1 MTSGRDEPTDIPD
14 VANERPAAWDAA
26 AYHMLSNPHV
36 AWGQPILDRL
46 ELRGDETLI
55 DAGCGTGRL
64 TAQVLERLPAGR
76 VIAVDRDAAMLAR
89 AEAELGPRFG
99 DRVRFVRADLAR
111 LDTAVGEPVDRVLST
126 ATFHWTPDHATLFRA
141 IFRSLLPGG
150 LLVAQCG
157 GAGNVAHVRAL
168 AREIGNTV
176 PFAPYLA
183 SYAGPWFFSDEAT
196 AARHLADAGFTNIDL
211 ALIDAPV
218 IQPDAASFGSFARTV
233 VFGEHLARLPD
244 DGLRDRFID
253 ELTRRAAHDT
263 PPFTFDYVRLNIH
276 ARRPETPGPAH

>member
-1 MTSGRDEPTDIPD
+1 MTDGRDEPTDIPD
-14 VANERPAAWDAA
+14 VADERPAAWDAD
-26 AYHMLSNPHV
+26 AYHTLSNPHV

-55 DAGCGTGRL
+55 DAGCGTGRM

-89 AEAELGPRFG
+89 AEVELRPRFG
-99 DRVRFVRADLAR
+99 DRVRFVRTDLLR
-111 LDTAVGEPVDRVLST
+111 LDMAVGEPVDRVLST
-126 ATFHWTPDHATLFRA
+126 ATFHWIPDHATLFGA
-141 IFRSLLPGG
+141 VFRSLRPGG

-157 GAGNVAHVRAL
+157 GAGNISHVRTL
-168 AREIGNTV
+168 AREIGDAA

-183 SYAGPWFFSDEAT
+183 NDPGPWFFSDEAT
-196 AARHLADAGFTNIDL
+196 AARQLADAGFTDIDL

-218 IQPDAASFGSFARTV
+218 IQPDAAAFAAFARSV
-233 VFGEHLARLPD
+233 VFGEQLARLPD
-244 DGLRDRFID
+244 DALRDRFIED
-253 ELTRRAAHDT
+253 LTRRAGHDT

-276 ARRPETPGPAH
+276 ARRVL